1 VKYSVRVA
9 AVAVLVFASQALQAG
24 ISRPNPVPTL
34 GEAGL
39 VALAIGL
46 AGGGVTLIRRRRP

>member
-1 VKYSVRVA
+1 MKYSVRVA
-9 AVAVLVFASQALQAG
+9 AVAGLVFAAQALQAG
-24 ISRPNPVPTL
+24 IFRPVAVPTL

-46 AGGGVTLIRRRRP
+46 AGGGLTLIRRRRN